1 MVTRMC
7 QICHQVESHS
17 FLALFVAWLAIG
29 FKTEIQLEKYDV
41 FVISDCL
48 VGGKFGYQYLKL
60 TLKQNSVI
68 TSVEVLVDVA
78 LQPFDIYVM
87 LVADTYKTISFAPG
101 LVSVKFVHNTS
112 KNKHVSLFT
121 KRNLVL
127 APCLSLH

>member
-1 MVTRMC
+1 
-7 QICHQVESHS
+7 
-17 FLALFVAWLAIG
+17 
-29 FKTEIQLEKYDV
+29 
-41 FVISDCL
+41 
-48 VGGKFGYQYLKL
+48 
-60 TLKQNSVI
+60 
-68 TSVEVLVDVA
+68 VEVLVDVA

-127 APCLSLH
+127 APCLSLHWHVVGSKPLLMYCCHILYLLWSILMN